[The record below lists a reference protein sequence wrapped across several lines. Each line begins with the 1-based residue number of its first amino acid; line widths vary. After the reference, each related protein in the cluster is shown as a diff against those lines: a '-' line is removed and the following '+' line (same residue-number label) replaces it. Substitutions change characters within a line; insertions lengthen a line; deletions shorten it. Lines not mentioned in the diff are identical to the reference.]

1 MSDSPGAAA
10 ENSARALKVISAS
23 PSPTLSAACGSDTPA
38 HTAADECAQ
47 RRTRARSHFRRLTS
61 SQLRRRLT
69 SFQASDHTEVLSRS
83 FEVGPGSVLRVGVG
97 PRQLLEVLKKAG
109 VSRRMLGNCECSA
122 DSVLPDLTQ
131 SCIPAARP
139 AIEPVWNRVTRSVVL
154 VIVLGTIEGPRV
166 CHRNLDRL
174 AEPSCQC
181 FA

>member
-47 RRTRARSHFRRLTS
+47 RRTRARSHFRLLTS

-83 FEVGPGSVLRVGVG
+83 FAVGPGSVLRVGVG
-97 PRQLLEVLKKAG
+97 PRQLLEVLKISGGQSSNVGKL
-109 VSRRMLGNCECSA
+109 RMLGRLSFARFDAVVHPGRTTSDRTGMESGDA
-122 DSVLPDLTQ
+122 QRSSGDS
-131 SCIPAARP
+131 
-139 AIEPVWNRVTRSVVL
+139 
-154 VIVLGTIEGPRV
+154 PR
-166 CHRNLDRL
+166 HDRRAPRL
-174 AEPSCQC
+174 SPQP
-181 FA
+181 